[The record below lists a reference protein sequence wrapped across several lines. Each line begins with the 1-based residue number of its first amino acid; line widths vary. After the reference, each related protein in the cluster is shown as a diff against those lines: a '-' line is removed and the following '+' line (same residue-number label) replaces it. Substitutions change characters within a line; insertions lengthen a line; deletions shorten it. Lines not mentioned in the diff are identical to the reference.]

1 MRTPVPLRHLYAC
14 TVLRLYARTVL
25 CPYARTVLRLYART
39 VLRPYAHTVLCPCCA
54 CATLYQIHA
63 LMYAPASSKSEMK
76 DATPLS
82 AHCFLSSILVVSS
95 SLLICSSTI
104 LQPPLSVSLQVHF
117 LAFARSSLFPPIDG
131 RTFVVA

>member
-25 CPYARTVLRLYART
+25 CPYARTVLRLYACT
-39 VLRPYAHTVLCPCCA
+39 VLRAYAHTVLCPCCA
-54 CATLYQIHA
+54 CTTLYQIHA
-63 LMYAPASSKSEMK
+63 LMCSCIQQER
-76 DATPLS
+76 DERRHTTLS
-82 AHCFLSSILVVSS
+82 SSILVVSS
-95 SLLICSSTI
+95 SLLIYSSTI
-104 LQPPLSVSLQVHF
+104 LQPLLSVSLLVHF